1 MNAYVL
7 VGIAALVVAGGIVY
21 LIWSRKW
28 MFGKAVQLGEAEK
41 RAEQAEGASDAVSI
55 ANETERAIA
64 EIMVKRHD
72 TSATR
77 KKLQAGEY

>member
-1 MNAYVL
+1 MNIYYLVAIVVGAAAL
-7 VGIAALVVAGGIVY
+7 VGIY
-21 LIWSRKW
+21 IWRSKW
-28 MFGKAVQLGEAEK
+28 LWGKAAQLGEAQE

-64 EIMVKRHD
+64 EIMVKRPD

-77 KKLQAGEY
+77 KKLQDGSY

>member
-1 MNAYVL
+1 MNTYVL
-7 VGIAALVVAGGIVY
+7 VGMGLAVAGGVVVY
-21 LIWSRKW
+21 IWRSKFIW
-28 MFGKAVQLGEAEK
+28 GKAAQLGEAQE

-64 EIMVKRHD
+64 EIMVKRPD